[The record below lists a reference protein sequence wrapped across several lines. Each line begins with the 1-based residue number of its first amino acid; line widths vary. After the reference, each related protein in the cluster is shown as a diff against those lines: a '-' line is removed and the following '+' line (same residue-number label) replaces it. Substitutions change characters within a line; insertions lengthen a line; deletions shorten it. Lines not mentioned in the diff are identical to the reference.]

1 MRGKPGENIRPA
13 AKRVE
18 PEERKDTESGTV
30 TIHRCPTEGPCVRAK
45 TERRTTACV
54 TSTDV
59 HVLRLKINFIKL
71 IIVI

>member
-1 MRGKPGENIRPA
+1 MVSGGHGRPGETIRHA

-18 PEERKDTESGTV
+18 PEERKDTEYGTV
-30 TIHRCPTEGPCVRAK
+30 TIHRRPTEGPCVRAK

-59 HVLRLKINFIKL
+59 PVQAFDH
-71 IIVI
+71 